1 MSNVYV
7 IDLYAVSTNIELVRE
22 LMVKNEMTRELEYE
36 AYVELDSF
44 QKNKI
49 KVEDIQSIFLKEFD
63 KIDWE
68 YVDTRIIPMTEN
80 LPDQGVYYY
89 MIFKNDIGIDI
100 SQPYLIKAFL
110 NQLLKVSEDLDAH
123 FYLYDLS
130 LNIYQNFCNGE
141 YDSGYMEG
149 NEYPEDHIKKLK
161 NRLGL

>member
-1 MSNVYV
+1 MSNIYV
-7 IDLYAVSTNIELVRE
+7 IHLGGVSTNIELVRE
-22 LMVKNEMTRELEYE
+22 LIVKNEMTRELEYE

-49 KVEDIQSIFLKEFD
+49 KVEDIKSIFLKEFD

-80 LPDQGVYYY
+80 LPDQGSDHY
-89 MIFKNDIGIDI
+89 MIFKNDIGIDS
-100 SQPYLIKAFL
+100 SQLDLINAFL
-110 NQLLKVSEDLDAH
+110 NQLLKISEDLDAH
-123 FYLYDLS
+123 FLLYDFS
-130 LNIYQNFCNGE
+130 LNIYQNFCYGE
-141 YDSGYMEG
+141 YDSGYMED